1 MGDDEGSRNIKVTVK
16 TATKR
21 ETVEVPEN
29 ATIKDVRKFFI
40 DCTSLFPCDEL
51 HLKTW
56 NTELLFSVA
65 KSEGTNCFNEKEA
78 RTH

>member
-1 MGDDEGSRNIKVTVK
+1 MGDDECPLNIKVTVK
-16 TATKR
+16 TATKK

-40 DCTSLFPCDEL
+40 DSTSLFPCDEL
-51 HLKTW
+51 HMKTW

-65 KSEGTNCFNEKEA
+65 KSEGTNCMF
-78 RTH
+78 